1 MTNSIQVTTLDLI
14 RHGECADGHIF
25 RGHTDSLLSDT
36 GKRHMLEVT
45 HEHEGSSWQA
55 ILTSPLQRCQQVA
68 QQLSQ
73 ERQLPVD
80 TLSELQEIS
89 FGDWDGQSF
98 ATVERDA
105 PAAFAQYWQDR
116 EKHTPPN
123 GEPLAQFHQRTETV
137 LAYILKHYLG
147 QHLLVVTHG
156 GVIRS
161 LLAHCLQMPIAAMQ
175 HIEVPPCCR
184 SQLKIYHSTEH
195 KDWMQLIYHNG
206 YFTKGDTT
214 RD

>member
-1 MTNSIQVTTLDLI
+1 MSGPIQVTTLDLI
-14 RHGECADGHIF
+14 RHGECDDGAIF
-25 RGHTDSLLSDT
+25 RGTTDSLLSES
-36 GKRHMLEVT
+36 GKRKMLEVIRNHGT
-45 HEHEGSSWQA
+45 SQWQTV
-55 ILTSPLQRCQQVA
+55 LSSPLQRCQRVA
-68 QQLSQ
+68 KELAQ
-73 ERQLPVD
+73 ERELPLH
-80 TLSELQEIS
+80 TLNALQEIS

-98 ATVERDA
+98 TAVERDS

-123 GEPLAQFHQRTETV
+123 GEPLTQFHQRTDAV
-137 LAYILKHYLG
+137 LSEILKHYRG
-147 QHLLVVTHG
+147 QHLLMVTHG

-184 SQLKIYHSTEH
+184 SQIKIYHSTEH
-195 KDWMQLIYHNG
+195 KDWMQLIFHNA
-206 YFTKGDTT
+206 YFTRGDIT